1 MNKIIEIIQSDEF
14 LLWVTVF
21 LCAYLAHFLLGVY
34 LGKKYQGFSWK
45 RFFDGLGKGAV
56 LVVAIALLMFIG
68 LLIPEVS
75 LEGLGTISITFTMI
89 ALVVAA
95 ATRYLLLALQKF
107 AFILEVKLPEKYQL
121 VYEPQITESQMTDG
135 YGIPVGTRE

>member
-21 LCAYLAHFLLGVY
+21 LCAYVAHFFLGVY
-34 LGKKYQGFSWK
+34 LGGKYQGFSWK
-45 RFFDGLGKGAV
+45 RFWSGIAKGFV
-56 LVVAIALLMFIG
+56 LVIAIALLMFIG

-89 ALVVAA
+89 AIVAA
-95 ATRYLLLALQKF
+95 AATKYIALALQKF

-121 VYEPQITESQMTDG
+121 VYEPQITESQMIDG
-135 YGIPVGTRE
+135 CGIQVGTRE